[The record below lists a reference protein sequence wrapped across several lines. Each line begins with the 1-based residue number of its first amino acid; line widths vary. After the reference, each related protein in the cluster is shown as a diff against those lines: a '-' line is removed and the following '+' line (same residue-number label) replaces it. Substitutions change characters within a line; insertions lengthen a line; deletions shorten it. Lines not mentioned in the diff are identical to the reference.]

1 MVTPV
6 ERVVLPV
13 ASAVVGLATVTGGD
27 VGSTA
32 RLDAMA
38 SVPREGTSSVSAGG
52 WVVSGLVRTT
62 GVGDK
67 TVPGDECRSLVGR
80 EDEEDAGTPVGLGDA
95 PISVVPLAKLAVF
108 AVRGPG
114 AVSEVGGTELGL
126 EVTDGPSAAVME
138 VGAGDGAAVGVAL
151 WPPPSAGLEITPS
164 PAGPLDVGAGG
175 WPGAGVRKA
184 MSLEPVPTEGEG
196 GLLGTRGDTEESSPS
211 PGGRERNINN
221 GQTLRTTWGFGEC

>member
-13 ASAVVGLATVTGGD
+13 ASVGLAAVTGGD

-38 SVPREGTSSVSAGG
+38 SVPREGTTSVSVGG
-52 WVVSGLVRTT
+52 WVVPGLMGTT

-67 TVPGDECRSLVGR
+67 TVPGDECGSLVGR
-80 EDEEDAGTPVGLGDA
+80 EDGEDAGTPVGLGDA
-95 PISVVPLAKLAVF
+95 PKSVVLLAKLAVF

-114 AVSEVGGTELGL
+114 AVSGVGGTELGL
-126 EVTDGPSAAVME
+126 EVTDAPSAAVME
-138 VGAGDGAAVGVAL
+138 VGAGGGAAVGVAL
-151 WPPPSAGLEITPS
+151 WPPASAGLEVTPS
-164 PAGPLDVGAGG
+164 PAGPLAAGTEG
-175 WPGAGVRKA
+175 WPGAGVGKA
-184 MSLEPVPTEGEG
+184 VSLEPVPSEGDG

-211 PGGRERNINN
+211 PGRERKKY
-221 GQTLRTTWGFGEC
+221 